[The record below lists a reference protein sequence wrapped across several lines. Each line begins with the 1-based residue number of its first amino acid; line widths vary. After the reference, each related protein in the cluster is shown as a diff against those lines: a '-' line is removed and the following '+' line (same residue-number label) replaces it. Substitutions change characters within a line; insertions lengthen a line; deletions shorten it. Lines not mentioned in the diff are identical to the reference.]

1 MSASPGSRRCPA
13 EFDAR
18 FSAIWR
24 RYTYRV
30 CDDGIGPDPL
40 DRWSVLPWHRP
51 LRIDALN
58 EASATLVGEHDFAA
72 FCKQRDFGTTV
83 RAVQDL
89 RWDRDADG
97 LAVMTVQAD
106 AFCHSMVRSLV
117 GVLLPVGDG
126 RRATTWPAE
135 ILRSGQ
141 KHSAVTVM
149 PAFPL
154 VLEEVGYPAD
164 DQLLERQRQTRSVRS
179 LGGRPGTAA
188 DMGHIDVQHVTYGL
202 PDGRVL
208 LDDVSF
214 RVPDGSTAALVGANG
229 AGKTTLHAD
238 DGRATSSRT
247 RARSS
252 AAATVGRDAAVH
264 RADVRGHRARPARS
278 ASARRRCATRPAS
291 WTRPSSR

>member
-1 MSASPGSRRCPA
+1 MRLDIAYDGRDFSGWARQPNPPGLRTVQGVLEEAFGHLLGVAVIVTCAGRTDAGVHARGQVAHVDVAAWPVEVDVRRVNRALPSDVRVTRISPVPV

-30 CDDGIGPDPL
+30 CDDGIGPAPM

-58 EASATLVGEHDFAA
+58 EASAALVGEHDFAS
-72 FCKQRDFGTTV
+72 FCKPRDFGTTV
-83 RAVQDL
+83 RELQVL
-89 RWDRDADG
+89 NWDRDAGG

-126 RRATTWPAE
+126 RRATSWPAE
-135 ILRSGQ
+135 ILQSGQ
-141 KHSAVTVM
+141 RHSAVTVM

-164 DQLLERQRQTRSVRS
+164 DQLLDRQRQTRSVRS
-179 LGGRPGTAA
+179 LERRS
-188 DMGHIDVQHVTYGL
+188 QHG
-202 PDGRVL
+202 D
-208 LDDVSF
+208 
-214 RVPDGSTAALVGANG
+214 
-229 AGKTTLHAD
+229 
-238 DGRATSSRT
+238 
-247 RARSS
+247 
-252 AAATVGRDAAVH
+252 
-264 RADVRGHRARPARS
+264 
-278 ASARRRCATRPAS
+278 
-291 WTRPSSR
+291 

>member
-1 MSASPGSRRCPA
+1 VFGHLLGGGVTVTCAGRTDAGVHARGQVAHLDVVAWPPEVDVRRVNRALPSDVRVTRMSRVPA

-51 LRIDALN
+51 LRIDVLN

-72 FCKQRDFGTTV
+72 FCKKRDFGTTV

-89 RWDRDADG
+89 RWDRDEHG

-179 LGGRPGTAA
+179 LDGPSGDGG
-188 DMGHIDVQHVTYGL
+188 
-202 PDGRVL
+202 
-208 LDDVSF
+208 
-214 RVPDGSTAALVGANG
+214 
-229 AGKTTLHAD
+229 
-238 DGRATSSRT
+238 
-247 RARSS
+247 
-252 AAATVGRDAAVH
+252 
-264 RADVRGHRARPARS
+264 
-278 ASARRRCATRPAS
+278 
-291 WTRPSSR
+291 